1 MAGPSVIPLSEA
13 EAREILSAKIDN
25 IPIGGQALAIW
36 ANHYEVAPPS
46 ALDAGITLDIDFL
59 GTLEEAKA
67 TRKKL
72 ADAPGT
78 RVDIVPA
85 SMDDATPNSAKL
97 LVRNFHSR
105 TDPIEIDF
113 LFGLAGYLPPDEALL
128 RERAVEIEL
137 DETPVRAMHPVDC
150 LLSRVRN
157 VERLPEK
164 RGPASIAQCRLAIA
178 VLKAYLTEVCGLGI
192 EAQRRRAL
200 KVVERV
206 AELAQSN
213 AGIYL
218 KTEFDIDVLDAVPAD
233 RFESQ
238 EFRERRWPQIQSLV
252 AGRIATLKRQRERR
266 RKRAKPA

>member
-1 MAGPSVIPLSEA
+1 MAGSSVIPLSET

-25 IPIGGQALAIW
+25 ILIGGQALAIW

-46 ALDAGITLDIDFL
+46 ALEAGITLDIDFL

-72 ADAPGT
+72 ADALGT

-97 LVRNFHSR
+97 LVRNFYSR
-105 TDPIEIDF
+105 TDPVEIDF

-128 RERAVEIEL
+128 RECAVEIEL
-137 DETPVRAMHPVDC
+137 DETPIRVMHPVDC

-164 RGPASIAQCRLAIA
+164 RGPASIAQCHLAIA

-192 EAQRRRAL
+192 EAQRRRGL

-206 AELAQSN
+206 AELAQSD

-218 KTEFDIDVLDAVPAD
+218 RTEFDIDVLDAVPAE

-238 EFRERRWPQIQSLV
+238 EFREIRWPQIQSSV
-252 AGRIATLKRQRERR
+252 AERIAKLKRQREQR
-266 RKRAKPA
+266 RKHVKPA